1 MDVRD
6 ESYEFPVYA
15 RLDLEIVEGEG
26 SVVVTGDGR
35 ELIDFYGGHA
45 VASLGYRHPR
55 LLEALEQQGSRLLFQ
70 TNLVELEVRR
80 EACRDLARLAPVGL
94 DRVFLVNS
102 GAEANENA
110 LRLAFRGRPERTR
123 VVALKGG
130 FHGRTAAAGACSDGA
145 EKWYAFPHPPFEVV
159 RVSHDDPVALEEAV
173 DERTAAVILEP
184 VQGLAGA
191 RDLDA
196 AFLSA
201 ARRVTERC
209 GAFLIADEVQCG
221 MGRTGTAFAIDAAG
235 GSGLPVVPDIVTTA
249 KGIAGGFPAGAVIA
263 RSELA
268 DALPTGAMGTTF
280 GGGPLACAM
289 IRVVAAELRRPGFL
303 DRVAALGERIRQTCC
318 HGPVVGVQGRGL
330 LLGLRCDRPAK
341 EVLAGLRERGIL
353 AGGASDPA
361 VVRLM
366 PPLNIEDR
374 HVEALERAL
383 ADL

>member
-15 RLDLEIVEGEG
+15 RLDLEIVEGAG
-26 SVVVTGDGR
+26 SVVVTADGR

-55 LLEALEQQGSRLLFQ
+55 LLAALGRQGSRLLFQ
-70 TNLVELEVRR
+70 TNLVELEERR
-80 EACRDLARLAPVGL
+80 EACRDLAHLAPAGL
-94 DRVFLVNS
+94 DRVFLVSS

-123 VVALKGG
+123 VVALAGG

-145 EKWYAFPHPPFEVV
+145 GKWYAFPHSPFEVV
-159 RVSHDDPVALEEAV
+159 RVPHDDPGALAAAV

-196 AFLSA
+196 EFLRA
-201 ARRVTERC
+201 ARRTTERH

-235 GSGLPVVPDIVTTA
+235 VIPDVVTTA

-268 DALPTGAMGTTF
+268 DALPAGALGTTF

-289 IRVVAAELRRPGFL
+289 IRVVAAELHRPGFL
-303 DRVAALGERIRQTCC
+303 DRVAALGERIRRTCRR
-318 HGPVVGVQGRGL
+318 GPVVGVQGRGL
-330 LLGLRCDRPAK
+330 LLGLRCDRPARG
-341 EVLAGLRERGIL
+341 VLAGLREKGIL
-353 AGGASDPA
+353 AGGASDPS

-366 PPLNIEDR
+366 PPLNIEDQ

-383 ADL
+383 GSL